1 PWFGHDG
8 RLARR
13 SCARLWPDRR
23 VRGRGDRFGG
33 HVMAAFSVDLE
44 SLLAAVDRMSQF
56 DGQLE
61 QSLARAKSSVE
72 SLGLS
77 WQGDAANAQQTAQTQ
92 WNDGADELRAALGQ
106 LRDIAERAHA
116 NYSGAADV
124 NNRMWS

>member
-1 PWFGHDG
+1 
-8 RLARR
+8 
-13 SCARLWPDRR
+13 
-23 VRGRGDRFGG
+23 
-33 HVMAAFSVDLE
+33 MAAFSVDLE

>member
-1 PWFGHDG
+1 
-8 RLARR
+8 
-13 SCARLWPDRR
+13 
-23 VRGRGDRFGG
+23 
-33 HVMAAFSVDLE
+33 MAAFSVDLE
-44 SLLAAVDRMSQF
+44 ALLAAVDQMSHF

-61 QSLARAKSSVE
+61 QSLARAKASVE

-77 WQGDAANAQQTAQTQ
+77 WHGDAADAQQAAQTQ

-116 NYSGAADV
+116 NYSGAVDV